1 MKGHHGHVSKEPA
14 INVHRKDGSVM
25 SFVEHPSGL
34 FVYNGKEHSNNAVS
48 AYSEY
53 TLVSTVAEHKKLF
66 SHRRIAATADEAC
79 ALYC

>member
-1 MKGHHGHVSKEPA
+1 MDTSKEPA
-14 INVHRKDGSVM
+14 MSVHRKDGSVM
-25 SFVEHPSGL
+25 SYVEHPSGL
-34 FVYNGKEHSNNAVS
+34 YVHNGKEHSNNAVS